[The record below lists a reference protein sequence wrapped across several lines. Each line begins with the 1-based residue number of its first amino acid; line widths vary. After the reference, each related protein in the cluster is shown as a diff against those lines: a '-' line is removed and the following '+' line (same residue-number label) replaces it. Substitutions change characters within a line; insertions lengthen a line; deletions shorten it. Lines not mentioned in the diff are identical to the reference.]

1 MRRFSTE
8 STVRRSSHD
17 TRVDEAA
24 MQAKM
29 KELRGLMASE
39 HAARETVL
47 DMATLNGGSIWQ
59 TSRRPEERGR
69 EQPIRPSVGVSGGR
83 GGRTAQP
90 HRTGPR
96 LRDLSA
102 EDMSLVERARM
113 RASTDANARPS
124 SHASTSRRPD
134 IPERRPGASRG
145 SSRVRTSVDVLD
157 HLRPDLIARTMGVVA
172 QPMPTHTARTSA
184 MPSSRAGGGISS
196 GISSSTHGTR
206 GGRPGSPRVEHVVL
220 RSGDL
225 RGQLGEGRLVPRPPP
240 GGAAGGRPSSR
251 SFEARRDG
259 SGIAGAGIPA
269 TGAGAVRFGGLGAVP
284 AMDLGM
290 DEDLMASVEP
300 VGGGAR
306 PRTGGRTRVE
316 PMEWRSSKRD
326 GADVLITADE
336 SSSSSHPSAK
346 REDATNANVRTAGGV
361 TIVNESG
368 GALLDGSFDED
379 ANRRAFAEALREWR
393 SGGEE
398 KNTELPEETSSDS
411 PLVVRES
418 TRPATAAAEMNVQ
431 TDGTGPKGL
440 YVGAKKSGLPAGKSS
455 KPIHT
460 AKPGASYFE
469 RLFAK
474 NVERM
479 AGKKVS
485 DQMRAK

>member
-1 MRRFSTE
+1 M
-8 STVRRSSHD
+8 RRSSSRHD

-24 MQAKM
+24 MQAKL

-69 EQPIRPSVGVSGGR
+69 AEPIRPSVGVSGGTR
-83 GGRTAQP
+83 RTAQP

-124 SHASTSRRPD
+124 SHASSRRPD

-196 GISSSTHGTR
+196 GISSSTHGTQR
-206 GGRPGSPRVEHVVL
+206 GRPGSPRVEHVVL

-251 SFEARRDG
+251 SSEARRDG
-259 SGIAGAGIPA
+259 SGVAGAGIPA

-316 PMEWRSSKRD
+316 PTEWRSSKRD

-398 KNTELPEETSSDS
+398 KNTALPGETTSGS

-440 YVGAKKSGLPAGKSS
+440 YVGAKKSVSPAGKSS

-469 RLFAK
+469 KAVRQK
-474 NVERM
+474 RGTHGGKESQRPD
-479 AGKKVS
+479 AGQVILVLTLT
-485 DQMRAK
+485 